1 MNQVVQSAEIW
12 HATVHIFYLVAG
24 NSLDSLAN
32 NWDNGSSSGVDHANL
47 PAKVAF
53 YLGPNSAIS
62 WCLHQGNIH
71 QGSNFK

>member
-1 MNQVVQSAEIW
+1 VNQVRYEAEIS
-12 HATVHIFYLVAG
+12 HTIVHTFYLVAG
-24 NSLDSLAN
+24 NFLDSLAN